1 MDFLKV
7 EIDYE
12 KLADF
17 ITPKLTD
24 VLKVFLESKDKGN
37 EIMGVQELAQY
48 LGVTKDTIYKKVGLN
63 EIPFFKVGDLTKFK
77 KSRIDQWIES
87 QTRQAVPNS
96 KIFKKKN

>member
-1 MDFLKV
+1 MDFLKI

-17 ITPKLTD
+17 ITTKLTEA
-24 VLKVFLESKDKGN
+24 LKPFLDTKVKGD

-63 EIPFFKVGDLTKFK
+63 EIPFFKIGDLTKFK

-96 KIFKKKN
+96 KVFKKNG